1 MKEPRNPKRGIH
13 RRDLIKGT
21 AAAGLAFTVGVG
33 GEPQAAAPADDNPI
47 RKENAKPGTRD
58 WLLTKTDVSNNEP
71 VGSKNSD
78 ELKVPRFTRLNVRR
92 ISPSQPLDFN
102 CRRRK
107 LADFRR

>member
-1 MKEPRNPKRGIH
+1 MQVGTSWLPKKQIQAAYPEAMER
-13 RRDLIKGT
+13 LKGT
-21 AAAGLAFTVGVG
+21 VGSAVG
-33 GEPQAAAPADDNPI
+33 EYLLKFGQSSPALP
-47 RKENAKPGTRD
+47 NA
-58 WLLTKTDVSNNEP
+58 

-78 ELKVPRFTRLNVRR
+78 ELKVPRFTRLKVRL